1 MDRTEKVE
9 TALRRALHAEGN
21 HVIPNS
27 TYEELGRIN
36 IRWHDTQHE
45 LAKASEELAQAKKEL
60 AEANEALESLR
71 STLRRV
77 ERIAKNEIGE
87 RRWLRLNK
95 TVWRLSSKNAI
106 A

>member
-9 TALRRALHAEGN
+9 IALRKALHEDDN

-36 IRWHDTQHE
+36 MRWHDTQHELWSLKISCHDTQHE
-45 LAKASEELAQAKKEL
+45 LAKA
-60 AEANEALESLR
+60 NEAIESLR
-71 STLRRV
+71 STLK
-77 ERIAKNEIGE
+77 RIEDVAKNEIGE
-87 RRWLRLNK
+87 RRWLRLKCRNY
-95 TVWRLSSKNAI
+95 I